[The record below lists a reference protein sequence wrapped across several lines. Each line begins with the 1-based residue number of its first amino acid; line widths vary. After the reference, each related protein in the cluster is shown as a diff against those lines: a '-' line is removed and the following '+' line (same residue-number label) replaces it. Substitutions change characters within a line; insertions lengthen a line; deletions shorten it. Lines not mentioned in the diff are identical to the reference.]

1 MTSLMN
7 ESHDID
13 EVHGL
18 LIHLCEQQRTLSD
31 EALFCVME
39 AFNDL
44 SELHPPIRV
53 CEPSVELAVDRLGRA
68 LELLDRLVDGS
79 QRLEQTLAL
88 LQVRGLVS
96 QALQGQP

>member
-1 MTSLMN
+1 MD
-7 ESHDID
+7 ESRDID

-18 LIHLCEQQRTLSD
+18 LMHLCEQERALSD
-31 EALFCVME
+31 EALFCVMD

-44 SELHPPIRV
+44 SELHAPILL
-53 CEPSVELAVDRLGRA
+53 CEPSLELTVDRLGRA

-79 QRLEQTLAL
+79 QRLERTLAL
-88 LQVRGLVS
+88 LQVRSLVS